1 MPMSRNVR
9 SSSASKAVTAF
20 LICRSL
26 RHCVHRLATVLQGLV
41 SQ

>member
-9 SSSASKAVTAF
+9 SSSASKAAAAF
-20 LICRSL
+20 LICRSR
-26 RHCVHRLATVLQGLV
+26 RHRIDRLATVLQGLV